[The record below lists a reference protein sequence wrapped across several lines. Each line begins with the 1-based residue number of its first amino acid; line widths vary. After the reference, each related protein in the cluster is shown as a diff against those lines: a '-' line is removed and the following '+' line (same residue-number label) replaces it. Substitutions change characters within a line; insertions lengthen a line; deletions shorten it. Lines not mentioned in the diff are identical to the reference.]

1 METSIILLLLSP
13 IIAVIVTRI
22 VPLDTVILRAR
33 FVERPIL
40 NECSKEEYYS
50 QKKYRVNCSDLLRQ
64 ISNIILYN
72 TTIGEIRESFLT
84 MPCIVEDRL
93 VTYIYIKEKTI
104 YKYRVIM
111 YPKGNFSVGREDTI
125 NILTEVSD
133 NIVKK
138 YNLNYKKGG
147 VGKESK
153 IVIK

>member
-1 METSIILLLLSP
+1 
-13 IIAVIVTRI
+13 
-22 VPLDTVILRAR
+22 
-33 FVERPIL
+33 
-40 NECSKEEYYS
+40 
-50 QKKYRVNCSDLLRQ
+50 
-64 ISNIILYN
+64 
-72 TTIGEIRESFLT
+72 

>member
-50 QKKYRVNCSDLLRQ
+50 QKKYRVNYSDLLRQ